1 MTTLTARSSASN
13 INISILPEWSALMI
27 VKLTQEVSVN
37 HCYLDSLK
45 KKKTNQKTNPLL
57 FALGTTKKQ
66 ETLSNRDVER
76 QVEDRPPKTVQII
89 QMRTP
94 EVKTRQFIV
103 NRVTLALR
111 PCWLCHMLSLHI
123 NSWKRRFK
131 KSRVMT
137 PECVSQTSSTLRKEQ
152 CPGSLLLLMDYNLDL
167 FSWRCKSARV
177 SQQWLEVVCGQQT
190 RLERTHQQ
198 PRFPGDYLGWLPELF
213 TWLSHKNDT
222 QMSPPTFVKSQ
233 VTQ

>member
-13 INISILPEWSALMI
+13 INISILPEWSALKI

-76 QVEDRPPKTVQII
+76 QVEDRPPKTVKII

-111 PCWLCHMLSLHI
+111 PCWLCHMLSHI